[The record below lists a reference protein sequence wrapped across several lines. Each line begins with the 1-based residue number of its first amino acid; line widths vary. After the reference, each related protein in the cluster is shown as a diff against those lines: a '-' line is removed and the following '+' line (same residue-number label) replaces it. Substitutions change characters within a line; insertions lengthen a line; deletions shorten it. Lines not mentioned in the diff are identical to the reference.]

1 MLMAGVIQDL
11 WLQGTPGVTC
21 GLRVGFTL
29 DLRTKELDLWKMDPP
44 VENGVLG
51 KSVVNINDETFKILT
66 QKCGA
71 ADVDLLMTCNQY
83 HL

>member
-1 MLMAGVIQDL
+1 
-11 WLQGTPGVTC
+11 
-21 GLRVGFTL
+21 
-29 DLRTKELDLWKMDPP
+29 MDPP

-71 ADVDLLMTCNQY
+71 ADVDLLMTCN
-83 HL
+83 